1 MRQPTSH
8 LPNFFLVGA
17 PKTGTTSLY
26 HYLKQH
32 PEIYLSPVKEPC
44 FFASEMRADTF
55 SREFASSMRL
65 SSRNLLRY
73 LDGPMS
79 GPNPGG
85 IVTDWNH
92 YLKLFKNV
100 SAEKAIGEASV
111 CYLWSPSAAGNIHT
125 QIPDAKIV
133 VILRDPVER
142 AFSQYLQYAVSGLLT
157 RSFRQHIELCLRNS
171 APTFGPL
178 RPFLEYGLY
187 YDQVKRYL
195 DFFPREHMRIYLYEE
210 AWRRPPQLLAD
221 LFGFLG
227 VDSSVEVDMS
237 VRNLQR
243 RAPKLMAMHYLLKR
257 SGMVPGIKRLLPA
270 SLGEHLRAA
279 LYMQKPSLDLDPKD
293 RQLTLEYYRAD
304 IQKLSN
310 LLDRDL
316 TAWLK

>member
-1 MRQPTSH
+1 MCQLTRR

-17 PKTGTTSLY
+17 PKTGTTSLC

-44 FFASEMRADTF
+44 FFAAEMRAENF
-55 SREFASSMRL
+55 VREFADSVRA
-65 SSRNLLRY
+65 SSRALRKY
-73 LDGPMS
+73 MDGPMS

-85 IVTDWNH
+85 IVTEWNE
-92 YLKLFKNV
+92 YLKLFKKV
-100 SAEKAIGEASV
+100 GAETAIGEASV
-111 CYLWSPSAAGNIHT
+111 CYLWSPTAAGNISA

-157 RSFRQHIELCLRNS
+157 RSFRQHVELCLRNT

-187 YDQVKRYL
+187 YEQVKRYL
-195 DFFPREHMRIYLYEE
+195 DLFALAHVRIYLYEE
-210 AWRRPPQLLAD
+210 AWRSPAQLLKD

-227 VDSSVEVDMS
+227 VDSCVDVDTS
-237 VRNLQR
+237 ARDLQR
-243 RAPKLMAMHYLLKR
+243 RAPKAMAMNYLLKR
-257 SGMVPGIKRLLPA
+257 SGLVPGIKRLLPV
-270 SLGEHLRAA
+270 SLGRHLRAA
-279 LYMQKPSLDLDPKD
+279 LYKQKPSLHLDPKD
-293 RQLTLEYYRAD
+293 RQLTQEYYRAD
-304 IQKLSN
+304 IQKLST